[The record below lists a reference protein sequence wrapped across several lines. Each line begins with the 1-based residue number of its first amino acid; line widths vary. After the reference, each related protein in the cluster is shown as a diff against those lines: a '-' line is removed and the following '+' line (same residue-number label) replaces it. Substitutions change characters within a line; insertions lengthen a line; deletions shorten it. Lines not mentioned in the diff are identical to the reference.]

1 MKQLLFLS
9 LAFVLT
15 LPSGVDAQQPIA
27 SELGVED
34 VTSLRLDDVQA
45 GRDRKELLELHFRAL
60 SEFGEPVDQ
69 LTPNDVVLHQDGV
82 PLVGAELLPFRQSGR
97 GVAAVLVFD
106 VSPSMKQVFEETKAA
121 ASLLLDRLDERD
133 ELAIVSFAGE
143 VHVVAPFGLER
154 REARDR
160 LAELQVDTTTEPT
173 RLFDAVYAALRLV
186 RDGGKLPRRALVI
199 VLSDGTD
206 GGTGSHDLAQIVET
220 SRGQA
225 GQPNVLVYTIGYR
238 HAGGSDLAKL
248 RQLAARTGADYMED
262 LTASYQDIWDQSDWT
277 HVVRVP
283 AAMDGRSHEIRIEV
297 NGHSA
302 SRKSVYPEH
311 GGSIWPIMA
320 ATAAG
325 LLLLGLVIVAVRRR
339 TQRHLTIGSGSRAGE
354 RLALRSGSTEIGRS
368 SANDIVL
375 DSINVSGR
383 HAELTIE
390 GGRARLR
397 DRGSTN
403 GTFVNGAE
411 IKTSCEL
418 QAGDEIML
426 GDVEMIFG

>member
-143 VHVVAPFGLER
+143 VHVVAPIGLER
-154 REARDR
+154 RE
-160 LAELQVDTTTEPT
+160 
-173 RLFDAVYAALRLV
+173 
-186 RDGGKLPRRALVI
+186 
-199 VLSDGTD
+199 
-206 GGTGSHDLAQIVET
+206 
-220 SRGQA
+220 
-225 GQPNVLVYTIGYR
+225 
-238 HAGGSDLAKL
+238 
-248 RQLAARTGADYMED
+248 
-262 LTASYQDIWDQSDWT
+262 
-277 HVVRVP
+277 
-283 AAMDGRSHEIRIEV
+283 RSE
-297 NGHSA
+297 
-302 SRKSVYPEH
+302 
-311 GGSIWPIMA
+311 
-320 ATAAG
+320 
-325 LLLLGLVIVAVRRR
+325 
-339 TQRHLTIGSGSRAGE
+339 
-354 RLALRSGSTEIGRS
+354 
-368 SANDIVL
+368 
-375 DSINVSGR
+375 
-383 HAELTIE
+383 
-390 GGRARLR
+390 
-397 DRGSTN
+397 
-403 GTFVNGAE
+403 
-411 IKTSCEL
+411 
-418 QAGDEIML
+418 
-426 GDVEMIFG
+426 